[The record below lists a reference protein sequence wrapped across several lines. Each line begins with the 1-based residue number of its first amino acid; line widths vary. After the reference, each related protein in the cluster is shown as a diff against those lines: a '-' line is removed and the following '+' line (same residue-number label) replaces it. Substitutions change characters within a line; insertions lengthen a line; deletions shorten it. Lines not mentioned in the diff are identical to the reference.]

1 MISELIRKKDIL
13 NFINFYR
20 EIGVSIV
27 AVPRE
32 KVFDEKF
39 IKKSQSRIIKI
50 EKILSVDLQIKDLE
64 ESFNNLEGFNLKK
77 TAINYIPFQGS
88 FNSNILVVDG
98 MPNADEDMA
107 GQSFVGEK
115 GTLFNKMIK
124 AIGLNIENIFIA
136 TGIPWRPPGN
146 RYPTSM
152 EIEIC
157 RPYIYG
163 LIKILKPA
171 IILCMGEIATSL
183 ILKTNQSIIKS
194 RGQWYELS
202 LTTNENEIIIPKV
215 LPTLS
220 LSYLLTRPDM
230 KRHAWEDMKLLR
242 DQIKEIKE
250 IK

>member
-1 MISELIRKKDIL
+1 MMSEVNKKKDIL

-27 AVPRE
+27 AAPQKR
-32 KVFDEKF
+32 VFDEKF
-39 IKKSQSRIIKI
+39 IKKPQMSIIKTD
-50 EKILSVDLQIKDLE
+50 KIFSVDLQIKNLE
-64 ESFNNLEGFNLKK
+64 ESFSNLEDFNLKK
-77 TAINYIPFQGS
+77 TAINFIPFQGNC
-88 FNSNILVVDG
+88 NSNILVVDG
-98 MPNADEDMA
+98 VPNADEDKS

-115 GTLFNKMIK
+115 GTLFNKMLN

-146 RYPTSM
+146 RYPTNT

-157 RPYIYG
+157 RPYIYS

-171 IILCMGEIATSL
+171 IILCIGEIATSI
-183 ILKTNQSIIKS
+183 ILKTNQAIIKS
-194 RGQWYELS
+194 RGKWDELS

-220 LSYLLTRPDM
+220 ISYLLTRPDM

-242 DQIKEIKE
+242 DQIKEIK
-250 IK
+250 

>member
-1 MISELIRKKDIL
+1 MMSEVIKKKEIL

-20 EIGVSIV
+20 EIGVSTI
-27 AVPRE
+27 AVPQK
-32 KVFDEKF
+32 KVFDQKL
-39 IKKSQSRIIKI
+39 IKKPQTSTIKI
-50 EKILSVDLQIKDLE
+50 DKISSVDMQIKKLE
-64 ESFNNLEGFNLKK
+64 ESFNSLESFNLKK
-77 TAINYIPFQGS
+77 TAINFIPFQGN

-98 MPNADEDMA
+98 MPNADEDKA

-115 GTLFNKMIK
+115 GTLFNKMLN

-136 TGIPWRPPGN
+136 TSIPWRPPGN

-157 RPYIYG
+157 RPYIYS

-171 IILCMGEIATSL
+171 IILCIGEIATSL
-183 ILKTNQSIIKS
+183 ILKTNKGIIKS
-194 RGQWYELS
+194 RGQWDELC
-202 LTTNENEIIIPKV
+202 LTTNENKTIIAKV

-220 LSYLLTRPDM
+220 ISYLLTRPDM

-242 DQIKEIKE
+242 DQIKEIKL
-250 IK
+250 

>member
-1 MISELIRKKDIL
+1 MMSEVNKKKDIL

-27 AVPRE
+27 AAPQ
-32 KVFDEKF
+32 KQVFDEKF
-39 IKKSQSRIIKI
+39 IKKTHRSIIKTD
-50 EKILSVDLQIKDLE
+50 KIFSVDLQIKNLE
-64 ESFNNLEGFNLKK
+64 ESFNNLEDFNLKK
-77 TAINYIPFQGS
+77 TAINFIPFQGNC
-88 FNSNILVVDG
+88 NSNILVVDG
-98 MPNADEDMA
+98 MPNADEDRA
-107 GQSFVGEK
+107 GKSFVGEK
-115 GTLFNKMIK
+115 GTLFNKMIN

-146 RYPTSM
+146 RYPTSI

-157 RPYIYG
+157 RPYIYS

-171 IILCMGEIATSL
+171 IILCIGEIATNI
-183 ILKTNQSIIKS
+183 ILKTNQAIIKS
-194 RGQWYELS
+194 RGKWDELS

-220 LSYLLTRPDM
+220 ISYLLTRPDM

-242 DQIKEIKE
+242 DQIKEIK
-250 IK
+250 

>member
-1 MISELIRKKDIL
+1 MSEVIKKKDIL

-27 AVPRE
+27 AAPQ
-32 KVFDEKF
+32 KQVFDEKF
-39 IKKSQSRIIKI
+39 IKKPQKSIIKTD
-50 EKILSVDLQIKDLE
+50 KIFSVDLNIKNLE
-64 ESFNNLEGFNLKK
+64 KSFNNLEGFNLKK
-77 TAINYIPFQGS
+77 TATNFIPFQGNC
-88 FNSNILVVDG
+88 NSKILVVDG
-98 MPNADEDMA
+98 IPDADEDKE

-115 GTLFNKMIK
+115 GTLFNKMLN

-146 RYPTSM
+146 RYPTNM

-157 RPYIYG
+157 RTYIYS

-171 IILCMGEIATSL
+171 IILCTGEIATSL
-183 ILKTNQSIIKS
+183 ILKTNQGIIKS
-194 RGQWYELS
+194 RGQWDELC
-202 LTTNENEIIIPKV
+202 LNINENKTIISKV

-220 LSYLLTRPDM
+220 ISYLLTRPDM

-242 DQIKEIKE
+242 DQIKEIK
-250 IK
+250 

>member
-1 MISELIRKKDIL
+1 MMSELIKRKDVL

-20 EIGVSIV
+20 EIGVTTI
-27 AVPRE
+27 AVPQV

-39 IKKSQSRIIKI
+39 IKKPQTSTIKTD
-50 EKILSVDLQIKDLE
+50 KILSVDIQIKNLE
-64 ESFNNLEGFNLKK
+64 ESFNSLEGFNLKK
-77 TAINYIPFQGS
+77 TAINFIPFQGN

-98 MPNADEDMA
+98 MPNADEDKV

-115 GTLFNKMIK
+115 GTLFNKMLN
-124 AIGLNIENIFIA
+124 AIGLDIENIFIA

-157 RPYIYG
+157 RPYIYS
-163 LIKILKPA
+163 LIKILKPV
-171 IILCMGEIATSL
+171 IILCVGEIATSL
-183 ILKTNQSIIKS
+183 ILKTNQAIIQS
-194 RGQWYELS
+194 RGQWDELC
-202 LTTNENEIIIPKV
+202 LTTNENKTIIAKV

-220 LSYLLTRPDM
+220 ISYLLTRPDM

-242 DQIKEIKE
+242 DQIKEIRL
-250 IK
+250 

>member
-1 MISELIRKKDIL
+1 MSEVIKRKDVL

-20 EIGVSIV
+20 EIGVSTI
-27 AVPRE
+27 AVPQE

-39 IKKSQSRIIKI
+39 IKKPQTSTIKI
-50 EKILSVDLQIKDLE
+50 DKISSVDIQIKNLE
-64 ESFNNLEGFNLKK
+64 ESFNRLEGFNLKK
-77 TAINYIPFQGS
+77 TAINFIPFQGN

-98 MPNADEDMA
+98 IPNADEDKV

-115 GTLFNKMIK
+115 GILFNKMLN

-146 RYPTSM
+146 RYPTST

-157 RPYIYG
+157 RPYIYS
-163 LIKILKPA
+163 LIKILKPT
-171 IILCMGEIATSL
+171 IILCIGEIATSL
-183 ILKTNQSIIKS
+183 ILKTNQPIIKS
-194 RGQWYELS
+194 RGQWDELC
-202 LTTNENEIIIPKV
+202 LTTDENKTIIAKV

-220 LSYLLTRPDM
+220 ISYLLTRPDM

-242 DQIKEIKE
+242 DQIKEIK
-250 IK
+250 

>member
-1 MISELIRKKDIL
+1 MSEVIKRKDVL

-20 EIGVSIV
+20 EIGVSTI
-27 AVPRE
+27 AVPQE

-39 IKKSQSRIIKI
+39 IKKPQTSTIKI
-50 EKILSVDLQIKDLE
+50 DKISSVDIQIKNLE
-64 ESFNNLEGFNLKK
+64 ESFNRLEGFNLKK
-77 TAINYIPFQGS
+77 TAINFIPFQGN

-98 MPNADEDMA
+98 IPNADEDKV

-115 GTLFNKMIK
+115 GILFNKMLN

-157 RPYIYG
+157 RPYIYS

-171 IILCMGEIATSL
+171 IILCIGEIATSL
-183 ILKTNQSIIKS
+183 ILKTNQPIIKS
-194 RGQWYELS
+194 RGQWDELC
-202 LTTNENEIIIPKV
+202 LTTNENKTIIAKV

-220 LSYLLTRPDM
+220 ISYLLTRPDM

-242 DQIKEIKE
+242 DQIKEIRL
-250 IK
+250 

>member
-1 MISELIRKKDIL
+1 MMSEVIKKKDIL

-20 EIGVSIV
+20 EIGVSTI
-27 AVPRE
+27 AVPQ
-32 KVFDEKF
+32 KQVFDKKF
-39 IKKSQSRIIKI
+39 IKIPQTTTIKTD
-50 EKILSVDLQIKDLE
+50 KISSVDIQIKKLE
-64 ESFNNLEGFNLKK
+64 ESFNGLEGFNLKK
-77 TAINYIPFQGS
+77 TAINFIPFQGNY
-88 FNSNILVVDG
+88 NSNILVVDG
-98 MPNADEDMA
+98 MPNADEDKA

-157 RPYIYG
+157 RPYIYS

-171 IILCMGEIATSL
+171 IILCTGEIATSL
-183 ILKTNQSIIKS
+183 ILKTNQAIIKS

-220 LSYLLTRPDM
+220 ISYLLTRPDM

-242 DQIKEIKE
+242 DQIKEIK
-250 IK
+250 

>member
-1 MISELIRKKDIL
+1 MMSEVIKRKDVL

-20 EIGVSIV
+20 EIGVSTI
-27 AVPRE
+27 AVPQE

-39 IKKSQSRIIKI
+39 IKKPQTSTIKI
-50 EKILSVDLQIKDLE
+50 DKISSVDIQIKNLE
-64 ESFNNLEGFNLKK
+64 ESFNRLEGFNLKK
-77 TAINYIPFQGS
+77 TAINFIPFQGN

-98 MPNADEDMA
+98 IPNADEDKV

-115 GTLFNKMIK
+115 GILFNKMLN

-146 RYPTSM
+146 RYPTST

-157 RPYIYG
+157 RPYIYS
-163 LIKILKPA
+163 LIKILKPT
-171 IILCMGEIATSL
+171 IILCIGEIATSL
-183 ILKTNQSIIKS
+183 ILKTNQPIIKS
-194 RGQWYELS
+194 RGQWDELC
-202 LTTNENEIIIPKV
+202 LTTDENKTIIAKV

-220 LSYLLTRPDM
+220 ISYLLTRPDM

-242 DQIKEIKE
+242 DQIKEIK
-250 IK
+250 